1 MIYAGILAGGK
12 GTRMGLQDMP
22 KQFLELG
29 DRPILVHTLEKFILV
44 PEIDAVVVGVH
55 PDWLTYTEDLI
66 EKYLPAYKERIWLT
80 AGGSDRNTTI
90 QNIISYVNER
100 QPITDQDIIVTHD
113 SVRPFVSLKTIQ
125 DNIRLAQTN
134 DAVDTVVEATD
145 TIVQSKDGQ
154 TISAIPE
161 RQYLYQGQTPQS
173 FKMSDFQSLYRELSA
188 EEKAILTDACKIF
201 VIKDKKV
208 ALAKGDYA
216 NIKITTVTDLKIARS
231 MIEEN

>member
-29 DRPILVHTLEKFILV
+29 NRPILVHTLEKFILV
-44 PEIDAVVVGVH
+44 PEIDVVVVGVH
-55 PDWLTYTEDLI
+55 PDWVTYTEDLI
-66 EKYLPAYKERIWLT
+66 DKYLSSYKERIWVT
-80 AGGSDRNTTI
+80 AGGTDRNTTI
-90 QNIISYVNER
+90 ENIINAINDR
-100 QPITDQDIIVTHD
+100 QAITADDIIVTHD

-125 DNIRLAQTN
+125 ENIQLAQTN

-145 TIVQSKDGQ
+145 TIVQSRDGQ
-154 TISAIPE
+154 VISEIPE

-173 FKMSDFQSLYRELSA
+173 FRMTDFLTLYQALSA
-188 EEKAILTDACKIF
+188 EDKEVLTDACKIF
-201 VIKDKKV
+201 VISGKQV

>member
-29 DRPILVHTLEKFILV
+29 NRPILVHTLEKFILV
-44 PEIDAVVVGVH
+44 PEIDVVVVGTH

-66 EKYLPAYKERIWLT
+66 DKYLAAYKERILVT
-80 AGGSDRNTTI
+80 AGGADRNTTI
-90 QNIISYVNER
+90 KHIIECIDHHY
-100 QPITDQDIIVTHD
+100 PITAQDIIITHD

-125 DNIRLAQTN
+125 ENIRLAQIS

-145 TIVQSKDGQ
+145 TIVQSRDGQ
-154 TISAIPE
+154 VISEIPE

-173 FKMSDFQSLYRELSA
+173 FKMVDFLDLYQDLS
-188 EEKAILTDACKIF
+188 EEDKQILTDACKIF
-201 VIKDKKV
+201 VINDKQV